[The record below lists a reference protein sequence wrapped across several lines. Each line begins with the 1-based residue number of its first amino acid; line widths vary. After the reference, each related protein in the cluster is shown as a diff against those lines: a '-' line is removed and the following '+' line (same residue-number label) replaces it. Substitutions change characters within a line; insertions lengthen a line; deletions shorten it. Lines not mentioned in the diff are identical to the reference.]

1 MRRGMMRAWTLLMCV
16 VLLAAGTGT
25 FAEDLTVEAESGEE
39 WLVPESGELSLD
51 ADGLESGALSLDMD
65 DLESGDLFAVPQPEG
80 QAPQGNDADG
90 EADGFTYELLADGT
104 ASITGCSLTGDVVI
118 PDTVDGYTVTN
129 LHRELFF
136 DNSELTRVW
145 VPATVT
151 YFGDD
156 PTDCT
161 FTYVFSY
168 CDNLTSINVAS
179 GNPSFRSVDGVL
191 YSKDM
196 RVLYNYPC
204 SRAGEIY
211 HVPEGTEILDC
222 TSFACAFNLRHL
234 YLDSPQTTWRTYTFF
249 GDGDLYVHYLP
260 GGYSESTVQ
269 YYMDKGLY
277 TEADENFPT
286 YVEGEVAVT
295 GIAIAQG
302 NKATLYMGN
311 KLTLKA
317 TVTPAAAQTALKWS
331 SGNKAVATVNAKGV
345 VTPKKAGSAVITVKT
360 DNGLSAKITVKVV
373 DASSIKLKAV
383 TRTLEEGTR
392 VGLARGKSL
401 RLKGV
406 VSPAKVKTKLT
417 WKSSSKFVT
426 VKSGKVTV
434 NKKAKVGTK
443 ARITVK
449 TANGKSTYI
458 YIVVKLK

>member
-1 MRRGMMRAWTLLMCV
+1 MRRGMMCAWALLMCV
-16 VLLAAGTGT
+16 VLLAAGTGA

-51 ADGLESGALSLDMD
+51 ADGLESG
-65 DLESGDLFAVPQPEG
+65 DLFAAPQPEG

-136 DNSELTRVW
+136 GNSELTRVW

-179 GNPSFRSVDGVL
+179 DNPSFRSVDGVL

-204 SRAGEIY
+204 SRAGETY
-211 HVPEGTEILDC
+211 HVPEETAVLDC
-222 TSFACAFNLRHL
+222 TSFARAYNLRHL

-269 YYMDKGLY
+269 YFMDKDMY
-277 TEADENFPT
+277 AEADENFPT
-286 YVEGEVAVT
+286 YVEGKIVAT

-302 NKATLYMGN
+302 SKATLYMGRQ
-311 KLTLKA
+311 LTLKA
-317 TVTPAAAQTALKWS
+317 TVTPAAARTTLKWS
-331 SGNKAVATVNAKGV
+331 SGNKAVATVNDKGV
-345 VTPKKAGSAVITVKT
+345 VKPKKAGSAVITVKT

-373 DASSIKLKAV
+373 DAESVKLKAGSK
-383 TRTLEEGTR
+383 TLKKGQR

-401 RLKGV
+401 WLKGV
-406 VSPAKVKTKLT
+406 VSPEKVKTKLT
-417 WKSSSKFVT
+417 WKSGSKYVT
-426 VKSGKVTV
+426 VKNGKVTV
-434 NKKAKVGTK
+434 NRRAKAGTK

-458 YIVVKLK
+458 YIVVK

>member
-39 WLVPESGELSLD
+39 WLVP
-51 ADGLESGALSLDMD
+51 ESGALSLDMD

-136 DNSELTRVW
+136 GNSELTRVW

-179 GNPSFRSVDGVL
+179 DNPSFRSVDGVL

-204 SRAGEIY
+204 SRAGETY
-211 HVPEGTEILDC
+211 HVPEETAVLDC
-222 TSFACAFNLRHL
+222 TSFACAYNLRHL

-249 GDGDLYVHYLP
+249 GDGVLYVHYLP

-286 YVEGEVAVT
+286 YVEGEIVAT

-302 NKATLYMGN
+302 SKAKLYMGN
-311 KLTLKA
+311 KLTLNA

-373 DASSIKLKAV
+373 DAESVKLKAGSK
-383 TRTLEEGTR
+383 TLKKGQR

-401 RLKGV
+401 WLKGV
-406 VSPAKVKTKLT
+406 VSPEKVKTKLT
-417 WKSSSKFVT
+417 WKSGSKYVT
-426 VKSGKVTV
+426 VKNGKVTV
-434 NKKAKVGTK
+434 NRRAKAGTK

-458 YIVVKLK
+458 YIVVK

>member
-51 ADGLESGALSLDMD
+51 ADGLESG
-65 DLESGDLFAVPQPEG
+65 DLFAAPQPEG

-129 LHRELFF
+129 LHRELFYG
-136 DNSELTRVW
+136 NSELTRVW

-168 CDNLTSINVAS
+168 CYNLTSINVAS
-179 GNPSFRSVDGVL
+179 DNPSFRSVDGVL

-196 RVLYNYPC
+196 SVLYNYPC

-222 TSFACAFNLRHL
+222 TSFGRAFNLRHL

-249 GDGDLYVHYLP
+249 GDSELYVHYLS

-286 YVEGEVAVT
+286 YVEGEIVAT

-302 NKATLYMGN
+302 SKAKLYMGN
-311 KLTLKA
+311 KLTLNA

-360 DNGLSAKITVKVV
+360 DNGLAAKITVKVV
-373 DASSIKLKAV
+373 DASGVKLKKGTSALKKGKSIKL
-383 TRTLEEGTR
+383 G
-392 VGLARGKSL
+392 RGKSL
-401 RLKGV
+401 TLKGV
-406 VSPAKVKTKLT
+406 VWPWQVKTKLT
-417 WKSSSKFVT
+417 WTSSYKYVT
-426 VKSGKVTV
+426 VKNGKVTV
-434 NKKAKVGTK
+434 SKKAKAGTK

-449 TANGKSTYI
+449 TANKKSTYI
-458 YIVVKLK
+458 YIVVK

>member
-1 MRRGMMRAWTLLMCV
+1 MRRGMMCAWALLMCV
-16 VLLAAGTGT
+16 VLLAAGTGA

-51 ADGLESGALSLDMD
+51 ADG
-65 DLESGDLFAVPQPEG
+65 LESGDLFAVPQPEG

-129 LHRELFF
+129 LHRELFYG
-136 DNSELTRVW
+136 NSELTRVW

-168 CDNLTSINVAS
+168 CYNLTSINVAS
-179 GNPSFRSVDGVL
+179 DNPSFRSVDGVL

-204 SRAGEIY
+204 SRAGETY
-211 HVPEGTEILDC
+211 HVPEETAVLDC
-222 TSFACAFNLRHL
+222 TSFACAYNLRHL

-269 YYMDKGLY
+269 YFMDKDMY
-277 TEADENFPT
+277 AEADEDFPT
-286 YVEGEVAVT
+286 YVEGEIVAT

-302 NKATLYMGN
+302 SKAKLYMGN
-311 KLTLKA
+311 KLTLNA

-360 DNGLSAKITVKVV
+360 GNGLSAKITVKVV
-373 DASSIKLKAV
+373 DAESVKLKAGSK
-383 TRTLEEGTR
+383 TLKKGQR
-392 VGLARGKSL
+392 IGLARGKSL
-401 RLKGV
+401 WLKGV
-406 VSPAKVKTKLT
+406 VSPEKVKTKLT
-417 WKSSSKFVT
+417 WKSGSKYVT
-426 VKSGKVTV
+426 VKNGKVTV
-434 NKKAKVGTK
+434 NRRAKAGTK

-458 YIVVKLK
+458 YIVVK